1 MWFGA
6 LAPTISHALA
16 SANVTA
22 WAEVCT
28 PQGMRWVSLA
38 DDVAAEPATPNSN
51 PAGMLDHCPFCTLN
65 SQGSAPPPVVA
76 TPPLIAA
83 ENLGPP
89 ERFLSAART
98 AHAWCAAQPRA
109 PPFHS

>member
-6 LAPTISHALA
+6 LAPTVSHALA
-16 SANVTA
+16 ASGSTT

-28 PQGMRWVSLA
+28 PQGMRRVSLA
-38 DDVAAEPATPNSN
+38 DDSAAQPEETKSPVA
-51 PAGMLDHCPFCTLN
+51 GLLDHCPYCTLN
-65 SQGSAPPPVVA
+65 HEGSAPPPALSPAILVPADSV
-76 TPPLIAA
+76 
-83 ENLGPP
+83 GPP

-98 AHAWCAAQPRA
+98 AHVWCAALPRA